1 MRNYEKRLLAGIVVF
16 VITAMTVFVGIEI
29 VIWLSTLGMS
39 LKSAAITMIAL
50 YGGINAAC
58 DDDVIKKAFDKGEG

>member
-50 YGGINAAC
+50 YGG
-58 DDDVIKKAFDKGEG
+58 DKCRM